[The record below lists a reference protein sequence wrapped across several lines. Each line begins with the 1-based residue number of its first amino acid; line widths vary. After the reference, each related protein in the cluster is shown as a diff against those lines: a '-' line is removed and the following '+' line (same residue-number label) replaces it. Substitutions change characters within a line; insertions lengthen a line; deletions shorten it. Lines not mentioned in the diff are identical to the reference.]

1 MERSTDWY
9 RQWLWEGR
17 TRLLYGK
24 GVISQALSKESNRHI
39 LSMVRGMDEGTIGR
53 RQPMAPLKDT
63 GPIKQRISNI
73 MVGIGILPLINMAN
87 DILFFLCNIA
97 GQEKSSDNH
106 G

>member
-17 TRLLYGK
+17 TRLSYGK
-24 GVISQALSKESNRHI
+24 GVISQALKESNRQI

-53 RQPMAPLKDT
+53 RQPMAPLNDT

-73 MVGIGILPLINMAN
+73 MVGIGILPLINMAY
-87 DILFFLCNIA
+87 DIIFL
-97 GQEKSSDNH
+97 SL
-106 G
+106 